1 MIDLRGLFEEAAKP
15 ILLVYKLLLGTLNL
29 MFVLL
34 FGHPHFFILFA
45 FCLGYLMY

>member
-15 ILLVYKLLLGTLNL
+15 RLLVNKLFLGTLNL

-45 FCLGYLMY
+45 FCLWYLMN